1 MLKFLKCSSYIVVL
15 LAALN
20 LGSAGIFE
28 FNLVSYLLG
37 AKTRGAK
44 IAYAAVS
51 LCAVISALTT
61 CLCHIYKEKESAHEA
76 VPVNL
81 NI

>member
-1 MLKFLKCSSYIVVL
+1 MLKFLKYGSYIIVL

-20 LGSAGIFE
+20 FGSVGIFE

-44 IAYAAVS
+44 IAYAAVG
-51 LCAVISALTT
+51 LCAIISALTT
-61 CLCHIYKEKESAHEA
+61 CLCHMYKEKESAHET